1 MNIFEAKKQIS
12 NAVTAYRTRDEF
24 GRPVIP
30 VHRQRPIFLIGA
42 PGIGKTAIMEQIAQE
57 MGIALV
63 SYSMTHHTRQSALG
77 LPFIREKEYDGQ
89 TYRVSE
95 YTMSE
100 IIASVYEKMEATGV
114 REGILFLDEIN
125 CVSETLAPAM
135 LQFLQYKV
143 FGQHRVPD
151 GWIVVTAGNPPEYN
165 QSVREFDMVTWDR
178 LKRIDVEP
186 DYDVWHT
193 WAVSQ
198 GVHPAVT
205 SYLDIRKDDFYQV
218 EATVDGRNFVTPRGW
233 VDLSE
238 MIKLY
243 EKHGLKVDVT
253 LVRQYLQSAKVAKQF
268 AIYYDLWL
276 KYSSDYQ
283 VDRILKGDVEEEIRD
298 RAKKAKFDE
307 RISLV
312 ALIMDAVLGEIRPV
326 MQSRTMLEGAQKILA
341 NIRRMTVS
349 RRIPVSAMLE
359 TGITEQETKLKQ
371 GQAGNMLSSEAE
383 RTQYM
388 LIQFLKESSAKM
400 RPEMDTEESVKL
412 LKTDFDNATKAMK
425 KKATETKKHLEN
437 VFAFMEEVFGDSQ
450 EMLILITELT
460 ASEAAAKFIAQ
471 YGCDAYFRHNKAL
484 LFYERQIEVI
494 KEIDKLEASIDGDV
508 LPDT

>member
-1 MNIFEAKKQIS
+1 MNIYEAKKQIA

-30 VHRQRPIFLIGA
+30 IHRQRPIFLIGA

-77 LPFIREKEYDGQ
+77 LPYIRDREYDGQ
-89 TYRVSE
+89 SFRVSE

-100 IIASVYEKMEATGV
+100 IIAAVYEKMEETGV

-186 DYDVWHT
+186 EYDVWHT
-193 WAVSQ
+193 WAVEQ

-205 SYLDIRKDDFYQV
+205 SYLDIRKEDFYQV

-243 EKHGLKVDVT
+243 EQHAIKVDEA
-253 LVRQYLQSAKVAKQF
+253 LVGQYLQSAKVARQF

-283 VDRILKGDVEEEIRD
+283 VDNILKGKAPAEIEE

-307 RISLV
+307 RISLI
-312 ALIMDAVLGEIRPV
+312 ALLMDATLGEIRQI
-326 MQSRTMLEGAQKILA
+326 MQRRRMLEEVQKIMI
-341 NIRRMTVS
+341 NIRRMALS
-349 RRIPVSAMLE
+349 RRMPVSALLDSA
-359 TGITEQETKLKQ
+359 IADQKKQLKQ
-371 GQAGNMLSSEAE
+371 GQAGSMLSQDAE
-383 RTQYM
+383 RTLYM
-388 LIQFLKESSAKM
+388 LIQFLTATSEKLA
-400 RPEMDTEESVKL
+400 PDAGTEEGVKV
-412 LKTDFDNATKAMK
+412 LKADFDAETKAVK
-425 KKATETKKHLEN
+425 KSAQGMVKKLDN
-437 VFAFMEEVFGDSQ
+437 MFAFAEKVYGEGQ
-450 EMLILITELT
+450 EMLILVTELT
-460 ASEAAAKFIAQ
+460 ASDAAARFIAQ

-484 LFYERQIEVI
+484 LFHERKIEVI
-494 KEIDKLEASIDGDV
+494 QELDRLEASIDGEDEA
-508 LPDT
+508 

>member
-30 VHRQRPIFLIGA
+30 LSRQRPIFLIGA

-77 LPFIREKEYDGQ
+77 LPFIKEKEYEGR
-89 TYRVSE
+89 TFRVSE

-114 REGILFLDEIN
+114 KEGILFLDEIN

-193 WAVSQ
+193 WAVAS

-205 SYLDIRKDDFYQV
+205 SYLDIRKDDFYRV
-218 EATVDGRNFVTPRGW
+218 EATVEGRSFVTPRGW
-233 VDLSE
+233 VDLSD
-238 MIKLY
+238 MIRLY
-243 EKHGLKVDVT
+243 ELHGLKVDEA
-253 LVRQYLQSAKVAKQF
+253 LVGQYLQNRKTARQF
-268 AIYYDLWL
+268 AMYYDLWL

-283 VDRILKGDVEEEIRD
+283 VDKILGGTWDETIET
-298 RAKKAKFDE
+298 RAQQAKFDE
-307 RISLV
+307 RISVV
-312 ALIMDAVLGEIRPV
+312 ALIVDAVLGEIRPL
-326 MQSRTMLEGAQKILA
+326 MQDRAMMEAAQKILT

-349 RRIPVSAMLE
+349 RRMPVAALLD
-359 TGITEQETKLKQ
+359 TAVAEQENRLRQ
-371 GQAGNMLSSEAE
+371 AQAGSMMSSEAE
-383 RTQYM
+383 HTQYA
-388 LIQFLKESSAKM
+388 LIRFLRACAEKLDPGMGADEA
-400 RPEMDTEESVKL
+400 VKIL
-412 LKTDFDNATKAMK
+412 RSEFDASTRSIKRRAG
-425 KKATETKKHLEN
+425 EIGKHLDH
-437 VFAFMEEVFGDSQ
+437 VFSFMEKVFGDGQ
-450 EMLILITELT
+450 EILILVTELT
-460 ASEAAAKFIAQ
+460 ASEAAARYIAQ
-471 YGCDAYFRHNKAL
+471 YGCDAYFRHNRSL
-484 LFYERQIEVI
+484 LFYERQLDVM
-494 KEIDKLEASIDGDV
+494 KEIDKLEASIDGDD
-508 LPDT
+508 PAES